1 MALREITESVSV
13 LDKWKSKIQEKTKWQ
28 SMRCRLVTPM
38 YGGGTKSAEPDTA
51 MPVRAA
57 AVRGQLRFWW
67 RLLAKHKWKLQEKTL
82 REAEFALWGGMDGN
96 GQAGKVFLK
105 VSDVSFN
112 GKQTRLPE
120 AVLCPYTDYA
130 AKLTDVLSYVLFPA
144 RDTDTRL
151 YKPGLEWTL
160 QWRFDETRITDE
172 QKHQVHETLRWWANF
187 GGIGARTRR
196 GCGAFAAS
204 ECSLAE
210 IIKPLTEKDIEAAG
224 CRLVRQADTSSDAV
238 KSWKKAVA
246 KLRDF
251 RQKVGIGRNQGSSDF
266 PGRSRWPEPDALRR
280 LSGEFSKEPGHWHEP
295 EHTAGNLFPRGLFG
309 MPIIITFKDAGDPG
323 KNIQLLPPQKERMSS
338 PLIIRPM
345 RNADGQW
352 QAGALLLPYKH
363 LLDMKAE
370 VKGGKLR
377 GSHTVDIW
385 QNGKDADI
393 RPLRENGG
401 GNPGDPLSIFLNF
414 FQKG

>member
-1 MALREITESVSV
+1 
-13 LDKWKSKIQEKTKWQ
+13 
-28 SMRCRLVTPM
+28 
-38 YGGGTKSAEPDTA
+38 

-57 AVRGQLRFWW
+57 AIRGQLRFWW
-67 RLLAKHKWKLQEKTL
+67 RLLAKYKWKLQEQEQEQEQEKAL
-82 REAEFALWGGMDGN
+82 RKAEFALWGGMDGN
-96 GQAGKVFLK
+96 GQAGLVFLK
-105 VSDVSFN
+105 VSDVTSPKVISYFKEWRKN
-112 GKQTRLPE
+112 KSERIKHQNKN
-120 AVLCPYTDYA
+120 D
-130 AKLTDVLSYVLFPA
+130 KLSACSYVLFA
-144 RDTDTRL
+144 MDNVDEEEKTKLIDE
-151 YKPGLEWTL
+151 GSQWTL

-196 GCGAFAAS
+196 GCGAFEAS
-204 ECSLAE
+204 ECSLDE
-210 IIKPLTEKDIEAAG
+210 IIKPLTEKDVEAAG
-224 CRLVRQADTSSDAV
+224 CRLVRQADTSSKPV
-238 KSWKKAVA
+238 ESWKKAVA

-251 RQKVGIGRNQGSSDF
+251 RQAEEIGRNKGDNPPI

-323 KNIQLLPPQKERMSS
+323 KNIQLLPKPDPKSPAKERMSS

-363 LLDMKAE
+363 LLSMKAE
-370 VKGGKLR
+370 VKGGELC

-401 GNPGDPLSIFLNF
+401 GNPGDPGDPLSVFLNF